1 MTEKSRVFTK
11 KKALTIVFACALAL
25 LALILICRF
34 MNRGPD
40 LSTKEGREMFLSE
53 LGWQADMASET
64 CRSVLIPD
72 ALDGVLERYNEMQ
85 LEQGYDLSRHLGERC
100 EQYTYIL
107 ENYPEA
113 TGGVFITIYVQNGKI
128 IAGDIHTSSINGFM
142 HGIRRAGDG

>member
-25 LALILICRF
+25 LALILICRH

-40 LSTKEGREMFLSE
+40 LSTKEGREIFFSE

-64 CRSVLIPD
+64 CRGVLIPD
-72 ALDGVLERYNEMQ
+72 ALDGVLARYNEMQ

>member
-1 MTEKSRVFTK
+1 
-11 KKALTIVFACALAL
+11 
-25 LALILICRF
+25 
-34 MNRGPD
+34 
-40 LSTKEGREMFLSE
+40 MFLLE

-142 HGIRRAGDG
+142 HGIRRAGDN